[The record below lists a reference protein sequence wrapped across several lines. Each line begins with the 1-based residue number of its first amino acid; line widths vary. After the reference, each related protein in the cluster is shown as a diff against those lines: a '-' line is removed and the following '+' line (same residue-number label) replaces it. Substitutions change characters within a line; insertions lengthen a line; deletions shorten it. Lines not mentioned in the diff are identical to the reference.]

1 MTEYDWE
8 TFPEKSTSSCAIGL
22 KSAKHLMPT
31 KLTHKKAFLDYGLHS
46 LFNFIAPYLITFE
59 IYMHNQRTLKLKHC
73 IKFYHNLIK
82 IRPLIAPGLV
92 MSRIAKPRT
101 IKGRILIRLV
111 LSLKEQDVF

>member
-1 MTEYDWE
+1 
-8 TFPEKSTSSCAIGL
+8 
-22 KSAKHLMPT
+22 
-31 KLTHKKAFLDYGLHS
+31 
-46 LFNFIAPYLITFE
+46 
-59 IYMHNQRTLKLKHC
+59 MHNQRTLKLKHC